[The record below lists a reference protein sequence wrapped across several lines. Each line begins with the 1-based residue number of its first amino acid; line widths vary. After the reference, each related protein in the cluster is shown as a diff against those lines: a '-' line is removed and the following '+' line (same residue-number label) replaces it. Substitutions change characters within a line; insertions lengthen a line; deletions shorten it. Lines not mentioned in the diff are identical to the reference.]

1 MPLIQKSDALHG
13 KNLVLRNVTIN
24 DAEFIVSLR
33 TDPRKSKYL
42 SPISG
47 NIEEQINWLKSYQK
61 SNNQAYFIICNQDAG
76 RVGCIRIYDPQ
87 GFNYTWGSWLMI
99 DGLPPTYALEVVAL
113 IFYYGKYLGFKTAT
127 LTVRKDNDSVWR
139 FHENF
144 LGAKRVGGDE
154 LSYLL
159 LFDEQII
166 DTNIKKLSKFL
177 IT

>member
-13 KNLVLRNVTIN
+13 KNLVLRNVTTN

-42 SPISG
+42 SPTSG
-47 NIEEQINWLKSYQK
+47 NIQEQINWLNDYQG
-61 SNNQAYFIICNQDAG
+61 SNNQAYFIICNQEGD
-76 RVGCIRIYDPQ
+76 RLGCIRIYDPK
-87 GFNYTWGSWLMI
+87 GFNYAWGSWLMI
-99 DGLPPTYALEVVAL
+99 DGLSPNYALEAGAL
-113 IFYYGKYLGFKTAT
+113 IFSYGKFLGFKTAT
-127 LTVRKDNDSVWR
+127 LDVRKDNESVWR

-144 LGAKRVGGDE
+144 LGAQRMGEDE

-159 LFDEQII
+159 LFDEQAI
-166 DTNIKKLSKFL
+166 DANIKKLSKFL